1 MWPFYIE
8 LTRLTTLA
16 LVLVQLEP
24 SSDLIGKSTHQ
35 HRQFPQWV
43 SSYLGRESSCVK
55 FLFAVD
61 EAEEVAD
68 RGQLGL
74 PDVVSWEL
82 FGLND
87 DDGDT
92 FSGEGCGGVGS
103 TGATSD
109 DEDSGRFG
117 LISEYFRH
125 GVSGNPTLKVRTTD
139 MSKQLRS
146 RVSY

>member
-1 MWPFYIE
+1 M
-8 LTRLTTLA
+8 
-16 LVLVQLEP
+16 
-24 SSDLIGKSTHQ
+24 
-35 HRQFPQWV
+35 
-43 SSYLGRESSCVK
+43 
-55 FLFAVD
+55 
-61 EAEEVAD
+61 
-68 RGQLGL
+68 
-74 PDVVSWEL
+74 VSWEL

-146 RVSY
+146 RVSYCGGAFGMLWLDFLVSYIKHDEDSGV